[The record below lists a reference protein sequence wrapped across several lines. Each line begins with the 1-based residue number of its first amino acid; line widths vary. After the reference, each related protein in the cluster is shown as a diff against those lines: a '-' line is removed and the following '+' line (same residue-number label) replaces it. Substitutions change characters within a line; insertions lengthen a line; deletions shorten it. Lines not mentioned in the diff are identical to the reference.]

1 MNILNQA
8 LGDLEIRFSNA
19 VVSERIRM
27 GEEVERLR
35 GQVGALRREV
45 WFTRRR
51 DGLDI
56 LAPAGGGGAGTGAGG
71 RSAVS
76 SGVGATEA
84 GTGAGGNAVRTEVLP
99 RRLSGIKPLR
109 FRLTLD
115 STGKQIVKL

>member
-1 MNILNQA
+1 MDLNILNQA

-51 DGLDI
+51 DI
-56 LAPAGGGGAGTGAGG
+56 GGMELGGTN
-71 RSAVS
+71 AV
-76 SGVGATEA
+76 
-84 GTGAGGNAVRTEVLP
+84 GGNTGGLTTPAELVPT
-99 RRLSGIKPLR
+99 RRLSGMFFIL
-109 FRLTLD
+109 
-115 STGKQIVKL
+115 